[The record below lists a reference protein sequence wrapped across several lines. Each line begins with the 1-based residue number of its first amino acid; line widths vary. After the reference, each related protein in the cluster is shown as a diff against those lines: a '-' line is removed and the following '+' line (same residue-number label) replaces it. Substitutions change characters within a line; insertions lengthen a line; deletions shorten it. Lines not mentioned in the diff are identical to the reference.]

1 MKKIIAGVCTNLLI
15 TNFAMADHQIDS
27 IDITKEYEVP
37 FSDNRL
43 GIGVTEDEKIMSND
57 SGKLINNFL
66 GGNSINN
73 GGFSSLPMIQGL
85 SDDRIKIKI
94 DGMDLIAS
102 CANHMNAPLSYS
114 DPVNI
119 KNISVLAGLSAV
131 DQGGDNIGGV
141 IKIDTVKPI
150 FAVDDNPIFFG
161 QVGTKYKSN
170 NKAMSANVSLNSS
183 TQDTAFSYFGS
194 YVKADNY
201 YAGGTF
207 KEAGLA
213 APDRGYLDGDE
224 VGSSAYKNQ
233 NHQISIS
240 KAIDNEIY
248 QVIAAYH
255 DSPYENF
262 DNQRMD
268 SVGNKNYQL
277 NLSQKGEY
285 DWGKLTSR
293 VYVDDTNH
301 KHNFGP
307 DKQYTYTKMGMMG
320 MPSTTSYGMPM
331 EADGFTAGLAVDSEI
346 FLNDQDTLKVGSEIQ
361 YYQLDDTWDSN
372 SGTGMMTGNDFLNIN
387 NGKRNRFDVYG
398 QLDSL
403 WTENW
408 ITSIGARLGIVQ
420 TDADDVHGYNQT
432 NMMMSNQ
439 KADSDAF
446 NASKKKQT
454 DENIDISLLTRYNM
468 EEYSSVELGYSMKTR
483 SPNLYQ
489 RYTWSTWTMAA
500 NMNNLYGDGNGYV
513 GDIDLKPETAH
524 KVGLVLNHEDPNK
537 NWRVKVNPYYTYI
550 NDYIDANVI
559 ADRTDG
565 YRNLKFDNQ
574 TATIYGLD
582 VGADMHLF
590 QTLNFGNFNLLS
602 KFNYQKGRNTDA
614 DTDLYNMMPPNLT
627 LAINQNVG
635 SWSNNLVMILVDEKD
650 DVNSTRQERE
660 TAGFTKFDFVSS
672 YQWKSVSIIGEVEN
686 ILDKSYADPLGGEY
700 LGQGATMSTG
710 INRAN
715 GTQVYAMGRSFNVA
729 LSYSF

>member
-1 MKKIIAGVCTNLLI
+1 MKKIIAGVFINFLI
-15 TNFAMADHQIDS
+15 ANFAIAENRIEG
-27 IDITKEYEVP
+27 IDITKEFDVP
-37 FSDNRL
+37 FSDNEL
-43 GIGVTEDEKIMSND
+43 GIGVSENEKIMSND
-57 SGKLINNFL
+57 TGKLIDNFL
-66 GGNSINN
+66 GGNSIHN

-150 FAVDDNPIFFG
+150 FSVDENQIFSG
-161 QVGTKYKSN
+161 QFGTKYKSN
-170 NKAMSANVSLNSS
+170 NKTISANISLN
-183 TQDTAFSYFGS
+183 TADQDTALSYFGS
-194 YVKADNY
+194 YVKAENY

-207 KEAGLA
+207 KDAGLA
-213 APDRGYLDGDE
+213 ASDRGWLDSDE
-224 VGSSAYKNQ
+224 VGSTAYKNQ
-233 NHQISIS
+233 NHQVSFS
-240 KAIDNEIY
+240 KVIDNEIY

-285 DWGKLTSR
+285 EWGKLTSR
-293 VYVDDTNH
+293 IYVDDTNH

-307 DKQYTYTKMGMMG
+307 DKQYTYNNMSGQ
-320 MPSTTSYGMPM
+320 SYGMPM
-331 EADGFTAGLAVDSEI
+331 EADGITAGLAVDTEI

-361 YYQLDDTWDSN
+361 YYQLDDTWASN
-372 SGTGMMTGNDFLNIN
+372 SGEGMMTGNAFLNIN
-387 NGKRNRFDVYG
+387 NGKRNRFDIYG

-408 ITSIGARLGIVQ
+408 ITSLGARLGIVQ
-420 TDADDVHGYNQT
+420 TDSDDVHGYNQT
-432 NMMMSNQ
+432 DSMSSNQ
-439 KADSDAF
+439 LADSDTF
-446 NASKKKQT
+446 NASKRKKT

-468 EEYSSVELGYSMKTR
+468 EEDSSIELGYSMKTR

-513 GDIDLKPETAH
+513 GNIDLEPETAH
-524 KVGLVLNHEDPNK
+524 KIGLVLNHQDDNK
-537 NWRVKVNPYYTYI
+537 NWRIKINPYYTYI
-550 NDYIDANVI
+550 SDYIDANVI
-559 ADRTDG
+559 ANRGDG

-635 SWSNNLVMILVDEKD
+635 SWNNSLSMLLVDKKD
-650 DVNSTRQERE
+650 NVNSTRQERE
-660 TAGFTKFDFVSS
+660 TAGFTKFDFVTS
-672 YQWKSVSIIGEVEN
+672 YQWESVSIIGEVEN

-710 INRAN
+710 ITRAN

>member
-1 MKKIIAGVCTNLLI
+1 MKKIIAGVFINFLI
-15 TNFAMADHQIDS
+15 ANFAIAENRIEG
-27 IDITKEYEVP
+27 IDITKEFDVP
-37 FSDNRL
+37 FSDNEL
-43 GIGVTEDEKIMSND
+43 GIGVSENEKIMSND
-57 SGKLINNFL
+57 TGKLIDNFL
-66 GGNSINN
+66 GGNSIHN

-150 FAVDDNPIFFG
+150 FSVDENQIFSG
-161 QVGTKYKSN
+161 QFGTKYKSN
-170 NKAMSANVSLNSS
+170 NKTISANISLN
-183 TQDTAFSYFGS
+183 TADQDTALSYFGS
-194 YVKADNY
+194 YVKAENY

-207 KEAGLA
+207 KDAGLA
-213 APDRGYLDGDE
+213 ASDRGWLDSDE
-224 VGSSAYKNQ
+224 VGSTAYKNQ
-233 NHQISIS
+233 NHQVSFS
-240 KAIDNEIY
+240 KVIDNEIY

-285 DWGKLTSR
+285 EWGKLTSR
-293 VYVDDTNH
+293 IYVDDTNH

-307 DKQYTYTKMGMMG
+307 DKQYTYNNMSGQ
-320 MPSTTSYGMPM
+320 SYGMPM
-331 EADGFTAGLAVDSEI
+331 EADGITAGLAVDTEI

-361 YYQLDDTWDSN
+361 YYQLDDTWASN
-372 SGTGMMTGNDFLNIN
+372 SGEGMMTGNAFLNIN
-387 NGKRNRFDVYG
+387 NGKRNRFDIYG

-408 ITSIGARLGIVQ
+408 ITSLGARLGIVQ
-420 TDADDVHGYNQT
+420 TDSDDVHGYNQT
-432 NMMMSNQ
+432 NNMSSNQ
-439 KADSDAF
+439 LADSDTF
-446 NASKKKQT
+446 NASKRKKT

-468 EEYSSVELGYSMKTR
+468 EEDSSIELGYSMKTR

-513 GDIDLKPETAH
+513 GNIDLEPETAH
-524 KVGLVLNHEDPNK
+524 KIGLVLNHQDDNK
-537 NWRVKVNPYYTYI
+537 NWRIKINPYYTYI
-550 NDYIDANVI
+550 SDYIDANVI
-559 ADRTDG
+559 ANRGDG

-635 SWSNNLVMILVDEKD
+635 SWNNSLSMLLVDKKD
-650 DVNSTRQERE
+650 NVNSTRQERE
-660 TAGFTKFDFVSS
+660 TAGFTKFDFVTS
-672 YQWKSVSIIGEVEN
+672 YQWESVSIIGEVEN

-710 INRAN
+710 ITRAN